1 MERTNLIE
9 SKLKELHV
17 REVWIWTK
25 ILRIQDLYWL
35 FVCFINALFCPKQ
48 KSTEVIVVQGRI
60 LHMITPPMNKV
71 TVTRISTNILCKR

>member
-9 SKLKELHV
+9 SKLKEL

-35 FVCFINALFCPKQ
+35 FVCFINALFL
-48 KSTEVIVVQGRI
+48 S
-60 LHMITPPMNKV
+60 
-71 TVTRISTNILCKR
+71 

>member
-35 FVCFINALFCPKQ
+35 FVCFINALFL
-48 KSTEVIVVQGRI
+48 S
-60 LHMITPPMNKV
+60 
-71 TVTRISTNILCKR
+71 